1 MHPTCS
7 NCSLS
12 WRRQLSKII
21 KTYSHQTISQILCFP
36 KHFRLFPLSLQM
48 ALMNNTGYGIV
59 LEWKIYHGNE
69 FLLHVY
75 EETVNIHLPNNKKK
89 YRLVNHP
96 IWYWLYNVVKSGVC
110 STNFNTFLC
119 LIFDGT
125 SFLGPISV
133 VLGIIT
139 WMCHR
144 PTGKACSS
152 GEWTPKNNFHV
163 VQTTTI

>member
-59 LEWKIYHGNE
+59 LEWKMYHSNE
-69 FLLHVY
+69 FLLYVY
-75 EETVNIHLPNNKKK
+75 EETRRKYQIKRNIDL
-89 YRLVNHP
+89 LT
-96 IWYWLYNVVKSGVC
+96 ILYDIDYTMWWKVEYVQRILIP
-110 STNFNTFLC
+110 F
-119 LIFDGT
+119 IFDFWWHKFPWT
-125 SFLGPISV
+125 YKCC
-133 VLGIIT
+133 T
-139 WMCHR
+139 WNYNMDVPSTH
-144 PTGKACSS
+144 G
-152 GEWTPKNNFHV
+152 
-163 VQTTTI
+163 